1 MTPHSVP
8 VLIACV
14 LTFYVGIIHLLVYAP
29 RTIGRAHLSFGVA
42 CMFIV
47 IYDVLCIGLYNVDSV
62 AHGVFFQ
69 RGQFFVL
76 AILSWAVPW
85 FVLEYLNVRH
95 RPWSTYWGALC
106 LLIGVMILIL
116 PSSVTLQDDMPSIKH
131 VSWFGLFWVTYY
143 EATPGLFANF
153 QSIFG
158 LVVITGT
165 LAFCIRELRRRRRE
179 ALPILIAISVFGIG
193 IISDT
198 LISLGM
204 LDAPYTIE
212 YAYLGLVLVMTVP
225 LTRAV
230 ADAARMRNELA
241 AEKEQLLVTLRSIGD
256 GVITTDSA
264 GNILLMNDVAE
275 NLTGWNESDSAGRPL
290 KQVFVIRNEQTG
302 QLCKSPVE
310 RVLESGSI
318 AGMDNHTV
326 LVARD
331 GTERIIADSGAPIRN
346 HEGEIVGVVLVF
358 RDVTERQRLEEKL
371 IKAQRL
377 ESLGI
382 LAGGIAHD
390 FNNLLT
396 GVYGNI
402 DIARNDLPSGESR
415 DALNEAMRTLT
426 RARNFSQQLLIFS
439 RGGAP
444 DRRILSLRTLLEENT
459 RFALSGTQ
467 CTAAFEIDEDLWP
480 CRADPNQIGQV
491 IDNLVINAQ
500 QAMPGGGTVRVM
512 ARNVNM
518 SESLYFP
525 QGEYIQVAVADT
537 GVGIDPENLS
547 RIFEPFFTTK
557 QRGSGLG
564 LATTYSI
571 IQGHGGHIEVTSR
584 PGQGT
589 TFQFYLPALPDATP
603 ERQEDWPALRRGA
616 GRVLVM
622 DDEPVVRTVTA
633 RMLKSAGY
641 EVETAADGDAALALI
656 MNRRDENRPFKLC
669 LLDLT
674 VASGRGGEE
683 ICAEVRTACPGLP
696 IIAVSGYSESDV
708 MARPE
713 DFGFTASLRKP
724 FTTAEITQLA
734 ALVLDKL

>member
-1 MTPHSVP
+1 M
-8 VLIACV
+8 
-14 LTFYVGIIHLLVYAP
+14 GIVHLLVYAP
-29 RTIGRAHLSFGVA
+29 RTIGRVHLSFSVT

-47 IYDVLCIGLYNVDSV
+47 LYDVMCIGLYNVDSV

-69 RGQFFVL
+69 RGQFFAL
-76 AILSWAVPW
+76 ANLSWAVPW

-95 RPWSTYWGALC
+95 RPWNMYWVALC
-106 LLIGVMILIL
+106 LLIGVLILIL

-131 VSWFGLFWVTYY
+131 VSWFGLFPVTYF
-143 EATPGLFANF
+143 EATPGLFANI

-158 LVVITGT
+158 LVVIIGT
-165 LAFCIRELRRRRRE
+165 ISFCIRELCRRRRE
-179 ALPILIAISVFGIG
+179 AFQLLIAISVFSLG

-198 LISLGM
+198 LISVGF
-204 LDAPYTIE
+204 LDVPYMIE
-212 YAYLGLVLVMTVP
+212 YAYLGLILVMTVP

-230 ADAARMRNELA
+230 AEAARMRNELA
-241 AEKEQLLVTLRSIGD
+241 AEKEQLMVTLRSIGD

-275 NLTGWNESDSAGRPL
+275 NLTGWSEVDAAGRTL
-290 KQVFVIRNEQTG
+290 EQVFVIRNERNG
-302 QLCKSPVE
+302 QPCRNPVE
-310 RVLESGSI
+310 LVLEKGSVV
-318 AGMDNHTV
+318 GMANHTM
-326 LVARD
+326 LQARD
-331 GTERIIADSGAPIRN
+331 GTVRIITDSGAPIRN
-346 HEGEIVGVVLVF
+346 HEGKIVGVVLVF
-358 RDVTERQRLEEKL
+358 RDITERQRLEEKL
-371 IKAQRL
+371 IKSQRL

-444 DRRILSLRTLLEENT
+444 DRRVVSVRTLLEENT
-459 RFALSGTQ
+459 RFALSGMH
-467 CTAAFEIDEDLWP
+467 CNAAFDIDDNLWP
-480 CRADPNQIGQV
+480 CKADPNQMGQV

-500 QAMPGGGTVRVM
+500 QAMPGGGTVQVI
-512 ARNVNM
+512 AKNVNM
-518 SESLYFP
+518 PESPYFP
-525 QGEYIQVAVADT
+525 GGEYIQVTVTDA
-537 GVGIDPENLS
+537 GVGIDPELLP
-547 RIFEPFFTTK
+547 RIFDPFFTTK
-557 QRGSGLG
+557 QTGSGLG

-589 TFQFYLPALPDATP
+589 SFQFYLPALPDATP

-622 DDEPVVRTVTA
+622 DDEPVVRTVTE

-641 EVETAADGDAALALI
+641 EVETAAHGDAALALI
-656 MNRRDENRPFKLC
+656 RKCRDEDRPFKLC
-669 LLDLT
+669 MLDLT

-683 ICAEVRTACPGLP
+683 ICAEIQTLCPGLP
-696 IIAVSGYSESDV
+696 LIAVSGYSESDI

-734 ALVLDKL
+734 ALVLDKF